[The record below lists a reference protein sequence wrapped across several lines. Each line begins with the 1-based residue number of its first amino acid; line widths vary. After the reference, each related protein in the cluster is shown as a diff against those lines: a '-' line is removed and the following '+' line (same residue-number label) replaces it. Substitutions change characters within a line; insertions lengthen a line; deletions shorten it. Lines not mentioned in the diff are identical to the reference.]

1 MYKSDLEWLRGIG
14 WLPNDS
20 PVVKRVKNA
29 QELLSDNVYRT
40 PIDSV
45 KYTSVVDSPDV
56 VLAKINAEQISIV
69 RSNLLKDASALETKA
84 KEKSH
89 CWNIKLIS
97 GGLMLF
103 QTFCS
108 LEMMVQERFMGF
120 YVIDKWNPIV
130 LIILKITLLT
140 AKI

>member
-69 RSNLLKDASALETKA
+69 RSNLLKDASTLETKA

-89 CWNIKLIS
+89 C
-97 GGLMLF
+97 
-103 QTFCS
+103 
-108 LEMMVQERFMGF
+108 
-120 YVIDKWNPIV
+120 
-130 LIILKITLLT
+130 
-140 AKI
+140 